1 MNEQNDRSGIG
12 AWIGNVWRHL
22 QPQAAGDDPLAQA
35 TDLVVEIA
43 DPVIRQVKHYKKV
56 LADPVSGAMRYF
68 RSLLETIP
76 GPVVLDP
83 NRYYDDPTVKA
94 LFASPKEL
102 EEVLRFNPEINKLRK
117 QGLSGEM
124 VAMMTMLQEERT
136 IFGHKQDGEMIVR
149 DARLQAVSFSDHR
162 IVAASADLDAARDG
176 IVNRGL
182 EVLATVA
189 MERITTLRA
198 TRAELQGKKEYLQ
211 GMAKIFGG
219 RSHRQELFAAPTV
232 HNREELRKVEQMLAE
247 VEQELETLRQQIAQP
262 EQSLAFLEG
271 IMCQPETM
279 LVASRQT
286 LRLNWMGVR
295 VDDEPG
301 SEGNDITLAEFSMED
316 IRRSAVLVSFTL
328 ATTFAPDMTIRS

>member
-1 MNEQNDRSGIG
+1 MNGHNGGSRIG
-12 AWIGNVWRHL
+12 AWIGSVWQRL
-22 QPQAAGDDPLAQA
+22 QPKERGDDPVVAA
-35 TDLVVEIA
+35 TDRVVQIA
-43 DPVIRQVKHYKKV
+43 DPVIRQAKRYRQV
-56 LADPVSGAMRYF
+56 LSDPVAGSMRYF
-68 RSLLETIP
+68 QSLLETIP

-94 LFASPKEL
+94 LFASPDEL
-102 EEVLRFNPEINKLRK
+102 DEVLRFNPEINKLRK
-117 QGLSGEM
+117 QGLSGDM
-124 VAMMTMLQEERT
+124 MAMMTMLQQERT

-149 DARLQAVSFSDHR
+149 EARLQTVSFSDHR
-162 IVAASADLDAARDG
+162 IVAPAADLEATRDG

-198 TRAELQGKKEYLQ
+198 QKAELQGKKEYLQ
-211 GMAKIFGG
+211 GMVKILGG

-232 HNREELRKVEQMLAE
+232 HNREELRKVEQMLGD
-247 VEQELETLRQQIAQP
+247 VEQELETLRQQIALP
-262 EQSLAFLEG
+262 EQSLSHLEE
-271 IMCQPETM
+271 IMRQPETM
-279 LVASRQT
+279 LIARRQT

-316 IRRSAVLVSFTL
+316 VRRSAVLVTFTL
-328 ATTFAPDMTIRS
+328 AANA